1 MTKENVPALI
11 TQLVQEGIQLFA
23 IQPHQKTLEDQFLE
37 MTGGG
42 QIAEAN
48 SK

>member
-1 MTKENVPALI
+1 MEKQQIPAI
-11 TQLVQEGIQLFA
+11 VTTLVNRNIHVYA
-23 IQPHQKTLEDQFLE
+23 VQPKQQTLEDQFLE

-48 SK
+48 TK